1 MKEPTMF
8 QNILLATDGSP
19 DSDLAL
25 TQAID
30 LAERE
35 NALLTLFSAVA
46 GPPPAAYL
54 GGGAAT
60 AATLARDA
68 EGSTEAILREALQR
82 VPEHVTVR
90 TVMSDKPVRQ
100 ALLDEIAT
108 GHHDLVVMG
117 SRGRGAVRA
126 ALLGSVSHYLLNHSP
141 VPVLVVHAE
150 RHHAAQAADETSAPG
165 ATVQGRTAAHAHA

>member
-1 MKEPTMF
+1 MF

-35 NALLTLFSAVA
+35 NALLTLFSAVV
-46 GPPPAAYL
+46 GPPPAAYF

-68 EGSTEAILREALQR
+68 EGSTEAILREAAER
-82 VPEHVTVR
+82 VPDHVSVR

-100 ALLDEIAT
+100 ALLDQIAT
-108 GHHDLVVMG
+108 GDHDLVVMG

-150 RHHAAQAADETSAPG
+150 RHRSAQDLDESPAPG
-165 ATVQGRTAAHAHA
+165 ASAEGRTASHAHA